1 MQGDEFE
8 AEVSIGTEIPEHE
21 PVDGYQSQDI
31 LLDSNQND
39 SGKAQLLIYY
49 LLPVRG

>member
-8 AEVSIGTEIPEHE
+8 ADVSIGTEIPEHE
-21 PVDGYQSQDI
+21 QVDEYQTEDI

-39 SGKAQLLIYY
+39 AGKAQLLLIY
-49 LLPVRG
+49 LLFTSQ